1 LVARALSAG
10 LYVLVWTLG
19 LSDQLAGLPVL
30 GQAAGVALALFL
42 VLELPRQRRYAQ
54 VFFVAMAALGCVGL
68 LTTQHPVSLL
78 LDALRRGAV
87 YAAFFFALAT
97 LRDAAEH
104 SVLIRRCGQH
114 LVAQPPG
121 RRYLALTAGGHLF
134 GIILSYGAIELL
146 GAMVVR
152 ANTLA
157 SAGGSAAVRTL
168 RARRMLMA
176 IYRGFAVMNCWSP
189 LNLMTAVVSTAVP
202 GAPMRLLLPIAF
214 VVSVGMGAIGWIDD
228 RLHTPP
234 RAGAPSPPASAEN
247 WPIHLRVVGL
257 VALVMALSEAA
268 VAVLGITLVTAVT
281 LVVPTV
287 ALVWAAVQCH
297 GRARSKRVALGL
309 LMRRLGRFVV
319 RVPEFRGEAN
329 VLGLSGF
336 VGVAL
341 GAALPAGGLGFLS
354 LLPPLAIPLLVP
366 VLLMA
371 TGQIGLN
378 PVATV
383 ALLGAMLPDP
393 NALGVAPAV
402 LGFACMLGWGVGVSV
417 TAMSASAITTAR
429 WLGVSPFVVS
439 VLWNTRFTLGCL
451 VLSWAAI
458 AALHYGGP
466 AMLPWAFPSG

>member
-1 LVARALSAG
+1 MSSGLYGLVWALSLA
-10 LYVLVWTLG
+10 
-19 LSDQLAGLPVL
+19 DQLAGLPVL
-30 GQAAGVALALFL
+30 GRAAGLALAAFL
-42 VLELPRQRRYAQ
+42 VLELPRQRRYARL
-54 VFFVAMAALGCVGL
+54 FFAAMAALGVAGL
-68 LTTQHPVSLL
+68 LTTAAPAALL

-97 LRDAAEH
+97 LRDAAEN
-104 SVLIRRCGQH
+104 SALIHRCGAH
-114 LVAQPPG
+114 LVSQPPG

-134 GIILSYGAIELL
+134 GIILSYGAIDLL

-157 SAGGSAAVRTL
+157 SAGGSEQVWRL
-168 RARRMLMA
+168 RSRRMLMA

-202 GAPMRLLLPIAF
+202 GTPMRLLLPIAF
-214 VVSVGMGAIGWIDD
+214 VVSAGMCAIGWLDD

-234 RAGAPSPPASAEN
+234 RAGAPPPPHSAER
-247 WPIHLRVVGL
+247 WSIHLRVVGL
-257 VALVMALSEAA
+257 VALVMALSEGA
-268 VAVLGITLVTAVT
+268 VALFGIGLVTGVT
-281 LVVPTV
+281 LVVPAV
-287 ALVWAAVQCH
+287 ALAWAAVQCRAKA
-297 GRARSKRVALGL
+297 GRRGPGLAAR
-309 LMRRLGRFVV
+309 LMRRRLRRFAA
-319 RVPEFRGEAN
+319 RIPGFRGEAN

-341 GAALPAGGLGFLS
+341 GAALPAGELAGPLS
-354 LLPPLAIPLLVP
+354 HLPPLAIPLLVP

-393 NALGVAPAV
+393 RALGVAPAV

-429 WLGVSPFVVS
+429 WLGVSPFTVS
-439 VLWNTRFTLGCL
+439 AVWNARFTLGCL
-451 VLSWAAI
+451 LLSWAAI
-458 AALHYGGP
+458 VALHYLGP
-466 AMLPWAFPSG
+466 VLLPAAFR